1 MAMGLEVAGIIGYTL
16 AMKLDKKIWGFE
28 SFSAAEKF
36 EALELQKMSYQKKSS
51 TITFLRE
58 CFYGRK
64 ATTGRLQR
72 IFEVSKFV

>member
-1 MAMGLEVAGIIGYTL
+1 
-16 AMKLDKKIWGFE
+16 MKLDKKVWGFE
-28 SFSAAEKF
+28 SFAAAKKS
-36 EALELQKMSYQKKSS
+36 EAVELGKMSYQDKSR

-72 IFEVSKFV
+72 IFEVSEFAPS